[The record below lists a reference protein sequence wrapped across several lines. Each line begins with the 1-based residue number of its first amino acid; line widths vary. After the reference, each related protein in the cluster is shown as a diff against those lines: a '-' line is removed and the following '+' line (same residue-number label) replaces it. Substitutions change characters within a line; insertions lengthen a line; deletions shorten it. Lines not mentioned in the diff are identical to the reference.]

1 VILHV
6 AGVALELF
14 RADGATVTPTTG
26 PFAGGAVA
34 HGDRCAI
41 GLGGCWALVIAGDG
55 HASAAW
61 IGSASRMVL
70 EVARVIPEPVRAG
83 ATTVSST
90 TCPLSRRSL
99 AREFHPGIQGGA
111 GILAIYAPIC
121 LDATGVDSGFVTN
134 ARVGLEGG
142 ARVVRERRHRLD
154 RAGTRRRNRA
164 CRPRPPLA
172 NLPEMVFLMRL
183 GRKDERTTNEPKGR
197 DEQELGSFHQKRL
210 STSKPVLC
218 RPTTGTTNSACEEP
232 ALRLRHQS
240 RQRSRT
246 P

>member
-1 VILHV
+1 MSGGERGTTGFDLQLQGILKRGNVTQIHLFEISSGVASQVCRRGRRAVCVACVELAGAGRVHDAARVILHV

-26 PFAGGAVA
+26 PFTSGAVA

-70 EVARVIPEPVRAG
+70 EVARVIRETVRAG

-99 AREFHPGIQGGA
+99 AGEFHPGI
-111 GILAIYAPIC
+111 
-121 LDATGVDSGFVTN
+121 
-134 ARVGLEGG
+134 
-142 ARVVRERRHRLD
+142 
-154 RAGTRRRNRA
+154 
-164 CRPRPPLA
+164 
-172 NLPEMVFLMRL
+172 L
-183 GRKDERTTNEPKGR
+183 G
-197 DEQELGSFHQKRL
+197 
-210 STSKPVLC
+210 
-218 RPTTGTTNSACEEP
+218 
-232 ALRLRHQS
+232 
-240 RQRSRT
+240 
-246 P
+246 